1 MIGGPVPI
9 GALMP
14 LVLARVLAAMAAPQG
29 QIRRRRGKAVPE

>member
-14 LVLARVLAAMAAPQG
+14 LVLARVVAAVEARKREEG
-29 QIRRRRGKAVPE
+29 RRG